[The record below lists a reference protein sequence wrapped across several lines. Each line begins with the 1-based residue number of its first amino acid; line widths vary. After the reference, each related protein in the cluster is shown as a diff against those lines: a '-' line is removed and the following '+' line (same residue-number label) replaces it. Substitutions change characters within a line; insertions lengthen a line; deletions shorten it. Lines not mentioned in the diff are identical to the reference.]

1 MLFRKS
7 KFFKKTATLRGS
19 QDGINALAFSEE
31 GKFLA
36 AAGRGGAIIWDLA
49 TLSEVTTPS
58 ALIQSKTWDAA
69 RSFNTVE
76 WMYFR
81 EQESTHILLLGS
93 DAGEV
98 ILLGWVPE
106 RKAFRIIQRLPPEEA
121 GDGVISMHVYER
133 EPSQARAYF
142 VVATYGGRVSV
153 RRLTLTGC
161 HILFSTTVDYEL
173 VAVRFYPRTRDVY
186 LFAAAGGLIAC
197 LDKETG
203 QTIFSGRLGPET
215 MGSICV
221 DSTGDRF
228 VVGTARNFEMFNF
241 KDVGY
246 LQTFVCRKPI
256 VPFPKDAAFTDD
268 GLALVGGTDYGVAAV
283 FDVNS
288 GAMVQTLNYPEGGL
302 VQTVAVYTS
311 SDTHT
316 IAIAGSTLNRPA
328 EVILFQKSRPSNP
341 LPPTNS
347 YYKIV
352 GPQSWWL
359 SCLILIP
366 LALIGCHTLASI
378 VFPQVRI
385 HHFAL

>member
-1 MLFRKS
+1 MSLSFVYKPLPVNS
-7 KFFKKTATLRGS
+7 HPHLILQLGLVLCYFASPSFQENGYSSSS

-69 RSFNTVE
+69 QSFNTVE

-81 EQESTHILLLGS
+81 NKESTHILLLVPIRLS
-93 DAGEV
+93 DYSTIA
-98 ILLGWVPE
+98 
-106 RKAFRIIQRLPPEEA
+106 PEEA

-142 VVATYGGRVSV
+142 VVATYG
-153 RRLTLTGC
+153 
-161 HILFSTTVDYEL
+161 VDYEL

-197 LDKETG
+197 LDKKRSNH
-203 QTIFSGRLGPET
+203 FLRRLGPET

-228 VVGTARNFEMFNF
+228 V
-241 KDVGY
+241 
-246 LQTFVCRKPI
+246 KPI

-288 GAMVQTLNYPEGGL
+288 GAMVQT
-302 VQTVAVYTS
+302 
-311 SDTHT
+311 
-316 IAIAGSTLNRPA
+316 
-328 EVILFQKSRPSNP
+328 
-341 LPPTNS
+341 
-347 YYKIV
+347 
-352 GPQSWWL
+352 
-359 SCLILIP
+359 
-366 LALIGCHTLASI
+366 
-378 VFPQVRI
+378 
-385 HHFAL
+385 